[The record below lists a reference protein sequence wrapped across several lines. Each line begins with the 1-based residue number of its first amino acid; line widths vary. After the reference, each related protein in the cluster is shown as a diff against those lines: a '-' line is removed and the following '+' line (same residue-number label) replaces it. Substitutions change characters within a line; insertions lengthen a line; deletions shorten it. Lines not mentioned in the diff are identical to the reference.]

1 MEYSWRKRRRKPS
14 VWKGAAAGVVGGLVA
29 SWAMNEFS
37 SLMKT
42 VAESGSN
49 GQKQKAKKSGEQRE
63 EDPTITTAEKN
74 SETVA
79 DLKLSTQQNQA
90 GGTAMHYRFRPL

>member
-1 MEYSWRKRRRKPS
+1 MEYSWRKSRRKPS

-37 SLMKT
+37 SLIKT

-49 GQKQKAKKSGEQRE
+49 GRNKKQKRAANNSKKIPPSPQRR
-63 EDPTITTAEKN
+63 
-74 SETVA
+74 
-79 DLKLSTQQNQA
+79 
-90 GGTAMHYRFRPL
+90 RFQKRLPI